1 MLIPHQKLSESAL
14 LGLVREFVTRDGT
27 DYGEREATLERK
39 VADVWAS
46 WSGARRPSDFDPAT
60 RSGLQSSTAR
70 TGRSGR

>member
-39 VADVWAS
+39 VADVL
-46 WSGARRPSDFDPAT
+46 GQLERREAAIDFDPAT
-60 RSGLQSSTAR
+60 RSVSIVTAR